1 MRIEQ
6 LRYFSEV
13 AKCHSIAIA
22 AEKLFVTQPT
32 ISIAIK
38 NMEKEL
44 DCLLLERS
52 KNGVNLTE
60 IGREVLQKCE
70 MILKQE
76 NEIHALVM
84 QDKLSHLEKLHGQ
97 LSIVAIP
104 MLAHAFLYD
113 AIFEFLNDN
122 DQVNIMMKEANAQYI
137 MDIVL
142 SGEADIGF
150 SLLAD
155 EEVAQLLSNEVL
167 EARKLYSEKTYVVA
181 HKSFELG
188 GSPSIRS
195 DSLSGL
201 PIVSFTNNPVTYYS
215 NLPERRSG
223 DPQVILQT
231 YSLDLIKR
239 FIFSGKAV
247 SILSSSV
254 VSKIEN
260 EKDIDII
267 PISDLDS
274 GKVYCFYRKDNPK
287 QEILAAFEAEVL
299 RQC

>member
-104 MLAHAFLYD
+104 MLVHAFLYD

-122 DQVNIMMKEANAQYI
+122 DQVNIMMKEANAQ
-137 MDIVL
+137 
-142 SGEADIGF
+142 
-150 SLLAD
+150 
-155 EEVAQLLSNEVL
+155 
-167 EARKLYSEKTYVVA
+167 
-181 HKSFELG
+181 
-188 GSPSIRS
+188 
-195 DSLSGL
+195 
-201 PIVSFTNNPVTYYS
+201 
-215 NLPERRSG
+215 
-223 DPQVILQT
+223 
-231 YSLDLIKR
+231 
-239 FIFSGKAV
+239 
-247 SILSSSV
+247 
-254 VSKIEN
+254 
-260 EKDIDII
+260 
-267 PISDLDS
+267 
-274 GKVYCFYRKDNPK
+274 
-287 QEILAAFEAEVL
+287 
-299 RQC
+299 